1 MPVYGSCSPR
11 IATGGPPLL
20 HPHPHLLPH
29 LLPQSFREMTVALSS
44 SFQNDRGFVKRTPV
58 FPPGTS
64 ENSGCRDVWPVR
76 VLLLDERQ
84 HTPPM
89 DVTCNARLSLPLLF
103 LVSPSRGIS
112 GILLTIAMF
121 GSILSVTYLGQGIG
135 NSVVQSKIVI
145 RCVRQYSSSS
155 RVHSVAF
162 CVITDPRFSMVVS
175 PSSHRRFTPLHAG
188 LFSFHIDLGGDSGLW
203 GILWYK
209 EIVGR
214 RTVAGWFASALLAVS
229 GIVWLSHERLMATT
243 ESDASSETDAT
254 AHHRA
259 LRQLLPL
266 LSLVGG
272 G

>member
-1 MPVYGSCSPR
+1 
-11 IATGGPPLL
+11 
-20 HPHPHLLPH
+20 
-29 LLPQSFREMTVALSS
+29 
-44 SFQNDRGFVKRTPV
+44 
-58 FPPGTS
+58 
-64 ENSGCRDVWPVR
+64 
-76 VLLLDERQ
+76 
-84 HTPPM
+84 
-89 DVTCNARLSLPLLF
+89 
-103 LVSPSRGIS
+103 
-112 GILLTIAMF
+112 
-121 GSILSVTYLGQGIG
+121 
-135 NSVVQSKIVI
+135 
-145 RCVRQYSSSS
+145 
-155 RVHSVAF
+155 
-162 CVITDPRFSMVVS
+162 MVVS